1 MKKPSVFTTALVCVT
16 LTGCSNALYFY
27 QTERIAM
34 VLEAR
39 PDSSQPIQGSV
50 GIKHRIA
57 LVTPAK
63 EKDGE
68 SVSALSKFAFKKEP
82 GSVGR
87 VGPVTIRSTLLTG
100 QATKELTQSQTTAA
114 VAAMADGEPPIWN
127 RIAADMLSDAE
138 GKGTLTEFVGVAN
151 KPWQDLSI
159 EEKKTLGRLSGAGA
173 NYEVE
178 LHQAIQSEMR

>member
-1 MKKPSVFTTALVCVT
+1 MRISHLFMTALVSAT
-16 LTGCSNALYFY
+16 TAGCSNALYFY

-63 EKDGE
+63 EKEGD
-68 SVSALSKFAFKKEP
+68 SVSALSKFAFEKKP
-82 GSVGR
+82 GSLGR

-114 VAAMADGEPPIWN
+114 VAAMADGELPTWN
-127 RIAADMLSDAE
+127 RIAVDVLSEAQSE
-138 GKGTLTEFVGVAN
+138 GTLTELGTVAN
-151 KPWQDLSI
+151 KPWEDLTV
-159 EEKKTLGRLSGAGA
+159 EEKKALGRLSGAGA

-178 LHQAIQSEMR
+178 LHHAIQSEMR